1 MNCPG
6 CSGELSQKQYEGKYA
21 GAITLDLCHGC
32 SALWFDGLESLGLSP
47 GSVLELLVEMNDH
60 RAASR
65 HPLGDSLACPRC
77 RKRLVRTANMQRNTR
92 FSYWRC
98 PGEHGHFIT
107 FFEFLREKDFVRPLS
122 PVEIE
127 DLKQNVRTVTGSSCG
142 APVDLNTGAACP
154 FCRAPLSMLDA
165 KQLDRVVAALKRVEA
180 ERDEAERRGLDG
192 TLAVRL
198 MHDRVSVSREFRKM
212 EPGALQLD
220 ISAGLSGGWT
230 GGASGRLTGGLVE
243 AGVAALCALLKSDD

>member
-6 CSGELSQKQYEGKYA
+6 CSGEMSQKLYEGKYA
-21 GAITLDLCHGC
+21 GTITLDLCHGC
-32 SALWFDGLESLGLSP
+32 SALWFDGLESLGLSS
-47 GSVLELLVEMNDH
+47 GSVLKLLVEMNDH
-60 RAASR
+60 RPPSR
-65 HPLGDSLACPRC
+65 NPLGDHLTCPRC
-77 RKRLVRTANMQRNTR
+77 RQRLVRTTNMQRSTR

-98 PGEHGHFIT
+98 AGEHGHFIT
-107 FFEFLREKDFVRPLS
+107 FFEFLREKNFVRPLS

-127 DLKQNVRTVTGSSCG
+127 DLKQNVRTVTCSSCG

-165 KQLDRVVAALKRVEA
+165 KQLDTVVATLKREEA
-180 ERDEAERRGLDG
+180 ERDEAARRGLDG

-198 MHDRVSVSREFRKM
+198 LQDRATVSREFRKM
-212 EPGALQLD
+212 EPGTLQLD
-220 ISAGLSGGWT
+220 ISAGLSGGWS
-230 GGASGRLTGGLVE
+230 GGASGRLAGGLVE

>member
-1 MNCPG
+1 MTP
-6 CSGELSQKQYEGKYA
+6 KQYEGKYA

-65 HPLGDSLACPRC
+65 NPLGDNLACPRC
-77 RKRLVRTANMQRNTR
+77 HQRLVRTANMQRSTR

-107 FFEFLREKDFVRPLS
+107 FFEFLREKNFVRPLS
-122 PVEIE
+122 PIEIE
-127 DLKQNVRTVTGSSCG
+127 DLKRNVRTVTCSSCG
-142 APVDLNTGAACP
+142 APVDLDTGAACP

-165 KQLDRVVAALKRVEA
+165 KQLDTVVAALKREEA
-180 ERDEAERRGLDG
+180 EREDAKRRGLDG
-192 TLAVRL
+192 SLAVRL
-198 MHDRVSVSREFRKM
+198 MADRVSVSREFRKM

-220 ISAGLSGGWT
+220 ISAGLSGAWSEA
-230 GGASGRLTGGLVE
+230 ASGRLSGGLVE
-243 AGVAALCALLKSDD
+243 AGVAALCALLRPDH

>member
-1 MNCPG
+1 M
-6 CSGELSQKQYEGKYA
+6 SQKKYEGKYA
-21 GAITLDLCHGC
+21 GVITLDLCYGC

-65 HPLGDSLACPRC
+65 HPLGDNLACAHC

-122 PVEIE
+122 PAEIE
-127 DLKQNVRTVTGSSCG
+127 DLKQNVRTVTCSSCG

-165 KQLDRVVAALKRVEA
+165 KQLERVVAALKREEA

-198 MHDRVSVSREFRKM
+198 MQDRVSVSREFRKM

-220 ISAGLSGGWT
+220 ISAGLSGGWS

-243 AGVAALCALLKSDD
+243 AGVAALCALLKSDH